1 MRDQSG
7 QAVRTSLC
15 ASFAAEDLVD
25 GGDVAVEDPVL
36 GCGRVVKYA
45 QIDEAAHPSDA
56 ASRSAAR
63 YESETNTVP
72 SSSVTICRLQL
83 SAES

>member
-15 ASFAAEDLVD
+15 ASFVAEDLID
-25 GGDVAVEDPVL
+25 GGDVAVEDPML
-36 GCGRVVKYA
+36 GRGRVVKYA

-56 ASRSAAR
+56 VSRSAAC
-63 YESETNTVP
+63 YESETITVP
-72 SSSVTICRLQL
+72 SSSVTVCRLPL